1 MAKRVGQKNKMT
13 SIDELLCV
21 PSVAGCEEIEVA
33 KIRPFKDHPYKVLD
47 DETMHELGIV
57 TYVADAME
65 KIAEERHIPEIGAVV
80 LEIGEVSGIVPEYL
94 VDCWNYFRVRY
105 KALKTAELQYEML
118 PAVTYCESCKE
129 EYETVKY
136 GKICPYCGSEYTF
149 LLRGQE
155 CNIKELVVEVED
167 DTDGESAD
175 Y

>member
-1 MAKRVGQKNKMT
+1 
-13 SIDELLCV
+13 
-21 PSVAGCEEIEVA
+21 
-33 KIRPFKDHPYKVLD
+33 
-47 DETMHELGIV
+47 MHELGIV
-57 TYVADAME
+57 TYVADAVE
-65 KIAEERHIPEIGAVV
+65 KIAEERQIPEIGAVV
-80 LEIGEVSGIVPEYL
+80 LEIGEVSGIVQEYL
-94 VDCWNYFRVRY
+94 VDCWKYFRVRY